1 MCVFLDA
8 LIANVNYFDN
18 VDLVIYQ
25 PGNVVKRFR
34 ETLATLMTR
43 MQTLPDHRLL
53 LIFIP
58 LLTLFK
64 YL

>member
-43 MQTLPDHRLL
+43 MQTPPDHRLL